1 MREGGK
7 KGREEKYGDTERGR
21 KKDGNTEGGR
31 KKEGDRELGTMRR
44 ERERR

>member
-7 KGREEKYGDTERGR
+7 KEGR
-21 KKDGNTEGGR
+21 KKDGNTEGER
-31 KKEGDRELGTMRR
+31 KKEGDRELGTMRM